1 MTPIKELFSGVG
13 IVIDEQVFSQE
24 NKNINKIVSSLE
36 SANIPL
42 VKYDKMPDD
51 GVLTHLKQISFVLLD
66 WNLSGERIIPPAT
79 IEDNINFIKIM
90 RQQCF
95 APLFIFSDER
105 LEDIEAKLEEE
116 NLYRHGQS
124 NAIFIKHKEDVL
136 TIDDLWREIEIWMK
150 QTPSMYVAKEWECA
164 RTRALVEM
172 LHNFEQA
179 SPYWPSVLQ
188 ETMEHDGIDT
198 GEELSHLLNKNLES
212 RMQHVDFDA
221 EIVKSVAQTP
231 TKSEIRNVLETE
243 CFRTNINAA
252 DSPVTGDLFANMP
265 MGSKKVF
272 VNIRP
277 ICDTIRLPKE
287 DKTLLYLI
295 QGEYIK
301 DERIAQPATQTSQ
314 IEYRNGC
321 LLEHADKCYIAFV
334 NGKVIEFNFKELS
347 LCTWE
352 DLKDKRIGRVL
363 APQITRLQQ
372 KYAFYLQRQGVPAI
386 PELAFFDKQ
395 QGNVGEVADK

>member
-1 MTPIKELFSGVG
+1 MTPINELFSGVG
-13 IVIDEQVFSQE
+13 IVIDEQVFLQE

-66 WNLSGERIIPPAT
+66 WNLSGERIIPPAI

-188 ETMEHDGIDT
+188 ETIEHDGTDT

-221 EIVKSVAQTP
+221 DIVKLAIQNP
-231 TKSEIRNVLETE
+231 TKQEIRNVLETE
-243 CFRTNINAA
+243 CFRTNINTT
-252 DSPVTGDLFANMP
+252 DSPVTGDLFANTP
-265 MGSKKVF
+265 EGKKVF

-277 ICDTIRLPKE
+277 ICDTVRLLEK
-287 DKTLLYLI
+287 DKTFLYLI

-301 DERIAQPATQTSQ
+301 DEKIVQTVPEKSQ
-314 IEYRNGC
+314 IEYRKGC
-321 LLEHADKCYIAFV
+321 LIERADKCYIAFV
-334 NGKVIEFNFKELS
+334 NGKVIEFDLKHLS
-347 LCTWE
+347 LHTWAE
-352 DLKDKRIGRVL
+352 MKGKRIGRIL

-386 PELAFFDKQ
+386 PKQAFFERQ
-395 QGNVGEVADK
+395 

>member
-1 MTPIKELFSGVG
+1 MTSINELFSGVG

-105 LEDIEAKLEEE
+105 LEDIEVKLEEE

-136 TIDDLWREIEIWMK
+136 TIDNLWREIETWMR
-150 QTPSMYVAKEWECA
+150 QAPSMYVAKEWECA

-172 LHNFEQA
+172 LHDFDQA

-188 ETMEHDGIDT
+188 ETIEHDGTDT
-198 GEELSHLLNKNLES
+198 GEQLSQLLNKNLES
-212 RMQHVDFDA
+212 RMQYVDFDTN
-221 EIVKSVAQTP
+221 IVKHAAQNP
-231 TKSEIRNVLETE
+231 TKQEIRNVLETE
-243 CFRTNINAA
+243 CFRTNINTT
-252 DSPVTGDLFANMP
+252 DSPVTGDLFANTP
-265 MGSKKVF
+265 EGKKVF

-277 ICDTIRLPKE
+277 ICDTIRSRQG
-287 DKTLLYLI
+287 DNTLLYLI
-295 QGEYIK
+295 KGEYVK
-301 DERIAQPATQTSQ
+301 DDRIVQTAKEKKQ
-314 IEYRNGC
+314 IEYNKGC
-321 LLEHADKCYIAFV
+321 LIEHADKCYVVFV
-334 NGKVIEFNFKELS
+334 NGKVIEFDFKELS

-352 DLKDKRIGRVL
+352 EMKNKRIGRIL

-386 PELAFFDKQ
+386 PEQAFFEKQ
-395 QGNVGEVADK
+395 